1 MIEQEL
7 ILKYINILK
16 DKPYMIVNKIEG
28 YHTYESFLNGFFLGI
43 DISNE
48 LNISRDFSLWV
59 GDYYGVENT
68 NTHWTGFLRVKFKG
82 MHDKDMINILFE
94 LLEKFVNQQ
103 DKNNNG

>member
-7 ILKYINILK
+7 ILKYINILR

-28 YHTYESFLNGFFLGI
+28 YNTYESFLNGFFLGI
-43 DISNE
+43 DISNG
-48 LNISRDFSLWV
+48 LNISQDFSSWV

-82 MHDKDMINILFE
+82 MHDKDMIDILFE
-94 LLEKFVNQQ
+94 LLKQFLNSLV
-103 DKNNNG
+103 KNHM